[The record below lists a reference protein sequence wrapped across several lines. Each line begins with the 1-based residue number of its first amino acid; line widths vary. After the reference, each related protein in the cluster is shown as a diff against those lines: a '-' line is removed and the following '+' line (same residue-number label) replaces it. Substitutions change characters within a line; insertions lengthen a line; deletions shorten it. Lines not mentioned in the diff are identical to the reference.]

1 MSADPNS
8 TSASS
13 TMPCI
18 MAGLVERKRL
28 LAEAGVSERTILRWE
43 RAGMPCIRV
52 GMLRLYD
59 PVKVREWL
67 LSHEYRDVAPICQCN
82 RKKVA

>member
-1 MSADPNS
+1 MRATP
-8 TSASS
+8 TPASS
-13 TMPCI
+13 AVPGI

-28 LAEAGVSERTILRWE
+28 LAEAGVSERTVLRWE
-43 RAGMPCIRV
+43 RAGLPCIRV

-67 LSHEYRDVAPICQCN
+67 LSHECRDVASICTCN
-82 RKKVA
+82 RKEVA